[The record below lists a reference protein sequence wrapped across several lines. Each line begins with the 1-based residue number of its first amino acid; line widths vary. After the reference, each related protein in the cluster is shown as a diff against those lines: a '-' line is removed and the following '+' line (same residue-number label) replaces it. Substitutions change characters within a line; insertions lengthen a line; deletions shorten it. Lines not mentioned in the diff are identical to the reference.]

1 MFVIKSTDESNRVAK
16 SRFGETKQGEEKSAD
31 QEGDTSRKGERKD
44 PRPKAEDGVGC
55 GTPVNLCSISW
66 RIRKRWPSGIFAR
79 GF

>member
-1 MFVIKSTDESNRVAK
+1 MFVISTNESNRVAK
-16 SRFGETKQGEEKSAD
+16 SRFRETKQGEEKSAD

-44 PRPKAEDGVGC
+44 RPKAEDEVGC
-55 GTPVNLCSISW
+55 GTPVKLCSISW